1 MFAKKK
7 NMNQIKTL
15 TIKREIVF
23 ALIQFTV
30 LVGVA
35 TMAPLLG
42 QQSITGSIVNA
53 VLFITVIVLGL
64 PAAILAGL
72 IPSLIALS
80 VGLLPSI
87 LAPMIPFIM
96 VGNITLVLVFNY
108 LKDRNYW
115 LGMISASIL
124 KFLFL
129 FGTSSIM
136 VNLILKK
143 EIAQKM
149 AIIMG
154 LPQLLT
160 ALAGGLIAYLFLK
173 SIKRI

>member
-1 MFAKKK
+1 
-7 NMNQIKTL
+7 MNQIKTL
-15 TIKREIVF
+15 TIKKEIAFV
-23 ALIQFTV
+23 LIQFV
-30 LVGVA
+30 ALVGIA
-35 TMAPLLG
+35 TIAPLFG
-42 QQSITGSIVNA
+42 QQAITGSIDNA
-53 VLFITVIVLGL
+53 VLFITFAVLGL

-87 LAPMIPFIM
+87 LAPMIPFIIM
-96 VGNITLVLVFNY
+96 GNIILVLVFNY
-108 LKDRNYW
+108 LKNRDYW

-129 FGTSSIM
+129 FSTSSIM
-136 VNLILKK
+136 INLILKK

-149 AIIMG
+149 VIIMG
-154 LPQLLT
+154 WPQLLT
-160 ALAGGLIAYLFLK
+160 ALAGGLISYLFLK